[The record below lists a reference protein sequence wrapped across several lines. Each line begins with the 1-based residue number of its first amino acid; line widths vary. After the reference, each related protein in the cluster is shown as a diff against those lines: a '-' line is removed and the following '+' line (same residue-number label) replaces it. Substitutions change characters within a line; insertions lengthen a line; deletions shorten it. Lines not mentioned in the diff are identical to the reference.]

1 MIVPPYRTGLIALAF
16 LAFVGCSGGGTSG
29 PQMGTA
35 EWYWQAA
42 QENFVKSDYR
52 KTQEHLE
59 RVVDSDNPQKQQAA
73 VWRTVVLAGLVRGYK
88 ELGDVYA
95 EVARKQPPR
104 AGQLQNSIQQ
114 YRRDARQ
121 FAIALTES
129 MGTVRKLVAEGDK
142 VPLDFAFPTGSSTP
156 SAALASLKSGQSP
169 PENQLM
175 DAERET
181 LQWGMILQTAD
192 MVGAKEEVNRAR
204 TMFETRPVEVS
215 KTDFFLSLGQ
225 SMYSF
230 SDLFGQKS
238 LNEPKIRKV
247 MLQVALDCLTPVLEA
262 QDAKLKQQAEKLKKE
277 IETEHGK
284 IKV

>member
-1 MIVPPYRTGLIALAF
+1 MNVPPYRASLVVLVFLALIA
-16 LAFVGCSGGGTSG
+16 CSGGGSGG
-29 PQMGTA
+29 PQTGTSD
-35 EWYWQAA
+35 WYWQAA
-42 QENFVKSDYR
+42 QDNFNKSDFR

-59 RVVDSDNPQKQQAA
+59 HLVDSDSPRRQQAA

-88 ELGDVYA
+88 ELGDAYS

-129 MGTVRKLVAEGDK
+129 MTTVRKLAEGSDK
-142 VPLDFAFPTGSSTP
+142 LTLDFAFPTGSANVSP
-156 SAALASLKSGQSP
+156 ALESLKSGQAP
-169 PENQLM
+169 PPNQLQ
-175 DAERET
+175 DAEKET
-181 LQWGMILQTAD
+181 LQRGMMLQAAGL
-192 MVGAKEEVNRAR
+192 VGAKEEVNRAR
-204 TMFETRPVEVS
+204 TMFESRPVEVS
-215 KTDFFLSLGQ
+215 RTDFFLSLGE
-225 SMYSF
+225 SMYSL

-247 MLQVALDCLTPVLEA
+247 MLQAALDCLTPALEA

>member
-1 MIVPPYRTGLIALAF
+1 MHVPPYRTSLMVLVLLALIA
-16 LAFVGCSGGGTSG
+16 CSGGGSSG
-29 PQMGTA
+29 PQMGTP

-42 QENFVKSDYR
+42 RENFDKSDFK

-59 RVVDSDNPQKQQAA
+59 RVVDSDNALRQQAA

-104 AGQLQNSIQQ
+104 ASQVQNSIQQ

-121 FAIALTES
+121 YAIELTES
-129 MGTVRKLVAEGDK
+129 MATVRKLIGDADK
-142 VPLDFAFPTGSSTP
+142 VSLDFAFPTGSPTP
-156 SAALASLKSGQSP
+156 SAVLASLKSGQTP
-169 PENQLM
+169 PETQLM

-192 MVGAKEEVNRAR
+192 TAGAKNEANRAR
-204 TMFETRPVEVS
+204 AMFENRPVEVS
-215 KTDFFLSLGQ
+215 RTDFFLSMGE
-225 SMYSF
+225 SMYAF

-247 MLQVALDCLTPVLEA
+247 MLQVALDCLAPALEA